1 MDVTDENFNEN
12 VIEKSKE
19 TPVIVDFWAEW
30 CHPCKVLK
38 PILEK
43 LEGEYAGKFV
53 LAKVDVE
60 NGKETAG
67 KYGVSGIPAVKMFKD
82 GEIIADFVGSKP
94 EDGVKAWLDENL

>member
-1 MDVTDENFNEN
+1 MDVTDNDFEQN

-19 TPVIVDFWAEW
+19 LPVVVDFWAEW

-53 LAKVDVE
+53 LAKVNVE
-60 NGKETAG
+60 NGQQTAG
-67 KYGVSGIPAVKMFKD
+67 KYGVTGIPAVKMFKD
-82 GEIIADFVGSKP
+82 GEVVADFVGSRP
-94 EDGVKAWLDENL
+94 EDSVKAWLDENL